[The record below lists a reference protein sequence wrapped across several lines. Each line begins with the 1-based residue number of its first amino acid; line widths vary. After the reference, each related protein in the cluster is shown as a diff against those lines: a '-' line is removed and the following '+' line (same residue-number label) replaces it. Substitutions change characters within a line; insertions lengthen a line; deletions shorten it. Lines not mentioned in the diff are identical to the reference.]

1 MNDVAA
7 LLNSGVLR
15 SASNNSLADLGM
27 YASGSGG
34 NLTFSTG
41 SGNFVSTGSGVPTIS
56 AGIGGVSA
64 VVSNAV
70 AASDF
75 QVFTREGRHIAGT
88 ALTEEDIT
96 NLLTAKN
103 GFSSEAVYRAEYLN
117 DEDNA
122 YRGMGLNVS
131 HVGGLYRVETGSN
144 GSLPARPVAPLLFP
158 QTTRLRIICRCQ
170 WATERR
176 RQLQLLLG
184 LRQNRWR

>member
-64 VVSNAV
+64 VVA
-70 AASDF
+70 
-75 QVFTREGRHIAGT
+75 
-88 ALTEEDIT
+88 
-96 NLLTAKN
+96 
-103 GFSSEAVYRAEYLN
+103 
-117 DEDNA
+117 
-122 YRGMGLNVS
+122 M
-131 HVGGLYRVETGSN
+131 
-144 GSLPARPVAPLLFP
+144 
-158 QTTRLRIICRCQ
+158 
-170 WATERR
+170 
-176 RQLQLLLG
+176 LLLPLIFRF
-184 LRQNRWR
+184 LRVRDGISLVRRLPKKTLPTF